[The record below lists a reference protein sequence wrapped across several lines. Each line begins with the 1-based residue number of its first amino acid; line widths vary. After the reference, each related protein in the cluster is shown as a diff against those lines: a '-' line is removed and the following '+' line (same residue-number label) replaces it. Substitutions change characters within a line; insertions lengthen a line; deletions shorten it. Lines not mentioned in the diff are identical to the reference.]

1 MVFACRRPYLKG
13 RFYSYLRR
21 HLNVMR
27 KLLLAVAIIVIP
39 FCSKAQQSFFK
50 KSKAEIRATVK
61 KSNAAIGT
69 VSQSDTCDVYKLS
82 SGIVESCHYKKNTC
96 YKLEQVF
103 SSPSDQMLQK
113 SMQTMQAAFNGIY
126 KKTADNTWI
135 DSQNGA
141 KVGLSSVKG
150 KKQFMVTYTR
160 I

>member
-1 MVFACRRPYLKG
+1 MFTFRSLTTKVAFNT
-13 RFYSYLRR
+13 YLRP
-21 HLNVMR
+21 HLNIMR
-27 KLLLAVAIIVIP
+27 KLLLAIVLFIMP
-39 FCSKAQQSFFK
+39 FCSNAQQSFFG
-50 KSKAEIRATVK
+50 KSKAEIRAAVK
-61 KSNAAIGT
+61 KSTPAIGT

-150 KKQFMVTYTR
+150 KKQFVVTYTR